1 MRPPPKDE
9 DRAPE
14 QQSVGPE
21 EEAKSLRIQPPR
33 DIKVR
38 RGLGILEELIK
49 EKSPNYFKELMARK
63 QAQKPLGLRVSA
75 IAKRLAP

>member
-1 MRPPPKDE
+1 MI
-9 DRAPE
+9 AP
-14 QQSVGPE
+14 S
-21 EEAKSLRIQPPR
+21 EEAKSLIIQAPR

-38 RGLGILEELIK
+38 RGLGILEDLIK

-63 QAQKPLGLRVSA
+63 QAQKPLGIRVSA